1 MAAKEKVDDS
11 VVLATAAHTGLD
23 VDRLKADMQDPAIQA
38 AIDRNMALA
47 TALRI
52 TGTPGFI
59 VGKQIVRGATELTV
73 LQGLISQARKQ
84 K

>member
-1 MAAKEKVDDS
+1 
-11 VVLATAAHTGLD
+11 
-23 VDRLKADMQDPAIQA
+23 MQDPSIQM

-52 TGTPGFI
+52 SGTPGFI
-59 VGKQIVRGATELTV
+59 VGDQILRGATELTV
-73 LQGLISQARKQ
+73 LQGMIAQARKQ